1 MSTTLTTHPND
12 LIESM
17 TGRRHLSWSQLQSF
31 RRCPRQW
38 HYSHVEHAEPEFV
51 SVALLL
57 GSGFHAAAQHYYE
70 QRLAGGTTDID
81 TLKDVFTTTWSAES
95 TERDREVKYGKD
107 DDQDTLADLA
117 RRMFESFLASDLANL
132 PGDLIAIEETVK
144 GTIHSEMPDLMARID
159 VAWVDDAGTHL
170 MDLKTARSRWSNRTA
185 QDNAEQLLL
194 YHRLVRDLDPDQ
206 DLQLHF
212 GVVTKAKTPAVQNLD
227 LEVDE
232 GRVERSID
240 LMLPVWNAMQA
251 GVDYANPNPM
261 NCSGCGFRGRCPAG

>member
-1 MSTTLTTHPND
+1 MTTTLTTHPND

-17 TGRRHLSWSQLQSF
+17 TGRRHLSWSQMQSF

-38 HYSHVEHAEPEFV
+38 HYSHVEHAVPEFV
-51 SVALLL
+51 AAALLL

-70 QRLAGGTTDID
+70 QQLAGEATTLDEMM
-81 TLKDVFTTTWSAES
+81 DVFTTTWS
-95 TERDREVKYGKD
+95 TEGTEREVKYGKG
-107 DDQDTLADLA
+107 DDQDNLTDLA
-117 RRMFESFLASDLANL
+117 RRMLESFLASELANL

-159 VAWVDDAGTHL
+159 VAWVDEAGTHL
-170 MDLKTARSRWSNRTA
+170 MDLKTARSRWSNGTA
-185 QDNAEQLLL
+185 HDSADQLLL
-194 YHRLVRDLDPDQ
+194 YHRLVRDLAPDQ
-206 DLQLHF
+206 VLKLHF
-212 GVVTKAKTPAVQNLD
+212 GVVTKAKTPAVQKIQLK
-227 LEVDE
+227 VDE
-232 GRVERSID
+232 DRVERSID